1 MKNIYSEDTRIKSR
15 KGLIILNII
24 LLLSVIGLVL
34 FILYDKKI
42 IFSEKTEKRKN
53 PESKLNTD
61 TLKIYNDYEIVYDA
75 SYTLDEIEKEYI
87 DTKNNYR
94 YLIDIVVPFVN
105 INSESVTKVNDE
117 IKDLYDSLIEE
128 YKNNLV
134 STDSYVKSNY
144 TYIIYND
151 IVSVLIKITRNE
163 NNKEIHEY
171 KTYNIDLNDKSLLT
185 YSNLYKKITIKEY
198 NKKIT
203 KNNVELLEKEAIKL
217 KTEELLKQNN
227 IETKE
232 EYIEE
237 TEDEKTKEIKK
248 QTLTKEIEFAGLT
261 ANEWIESC
269 TNEYLLSKKE
279 ETNNYFINKE
289 GNLNIIVKVFNGEKE
304 YSCNETSIL
313 ELNGNIYKSAN
324 IK

>member
-151 IVSVLIKITRNE
+151 IVSLLIKITRNE
-163 NNKEIHEY
+163 NNKEIYEY
-171 KTYNIDLNDKSLLT
+171 KTYNIDLNDKSILT
-185 YSNLYKKITIKEY
+185 YSNLYKNARRKS
-198 NKKIT
+198 
-203 KNNVELLEKEAIKL
+203 
-217 KTEELLKQNN
+217 LLKRKRPAQP
-227 IETKE
+227 
-232 EYIEE
+232 
-237 TEDEKTKEIKK
+237 
-248 QTLTKEIEFAGLT
+248 AGLVST
-261 ANEWIESC
+261 
-269 TNEYLLSKKE
+269 L
-279 ETNNYFINKE
+279 
-289 GNLNIIVKVFNGEKE
+289 G
-304 YSCNETSIL
+304 
-313 ELNGNIYKSAN
+313 
-324 IK
+324 